1 MEALVEKEKQEKLV
15 KEKKEPKLTLR
26 DLIRSA
32 NVDCFTEKVM
42 TSKKIES
49 RNRFSGYVY
58 HRMEKVRVSK
68 NRTPIGELSL
78 EKNGCRFIYYPFR
91 GLREVTKNG
100 SITCYIETEGM
111 DGKIYTNFVSPTVLQ
126 KAAKKFVKT
135 YGIEPDEN
143 TMVAGFQYLIKKRG
157 KAYRTLGR
165 IVFFQVSQKGVFCR
179 TMTEL
184 RAINELHSICENNQN
199 IRFWIPPED
208 EKVGAIV
215 EIKGVA
221 KKILI
226 LFRSG
231 FDEYISYDKSQYI
244 PLVVGRK
251 TELTEDSLR
260 EALKEQQKNG
270 EVAQNI
276 SENH

>member
-1 MEALVEKEKQEKLV
+1 M
-15 KEKKEPKLTLR
+15 
-26 DLIRSA
+26 IRSA
-32 NVDCFTEKVM
+32 NVDCFTEKVV
-42 TSKKIES
+42 TNKKIES
-49 RNRFSGYVY
+49 RNKFSGYVY
-58 HRMEKVRVSK
+58 HRMAKVRISK
-68 NRTPIGELSL
+68 NKTPIGALTL

-91 GLREVTKNG
+91 GIREVTKNG
-100 SITCYIETEGM
+100 SIACYIETEGM

-143 TMVAGFQYLIKKRG
+143 TMVAGFQYLIKKKG
-157 KAYRTLGR
+157 KVYRTLGR
-165 IVFFQVSQKGVFCR
+165 IVFFQASKKGVFCR

-215 EIKGVA
+215 EIKGIA

-231 FDEYISYDKSQYI
+231 FDEYISYNKSQYV
-244 PLVVGRK
+244 PLAVGRR
-251 TELTEDSLR
+251 TELNENVLR
-260 EALKEQQKNG
+260 EALLKEQEN
-270 EVAQNI
+270 EYVAQNV
-276 SENH
+276 SENQ